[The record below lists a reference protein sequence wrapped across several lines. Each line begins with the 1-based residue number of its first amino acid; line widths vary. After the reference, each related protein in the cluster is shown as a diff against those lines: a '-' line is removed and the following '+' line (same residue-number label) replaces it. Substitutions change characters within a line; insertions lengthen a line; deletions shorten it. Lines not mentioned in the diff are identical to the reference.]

1 MNKLP
6 AINFEND
13 FGPFIW
19 MTLSSISTFA
29 AAASDVDDASSARDR
44 DSAWVHTQ
52 LFGEMQT
59 QTFHRPRIGS
69 ALAALVT
76 KFIRLAAIVALHTEG
91 ESHGGGEEESEDQA
105 VHFYSR

>member
-6 AINFEND
+6 AIDFKND
-13 FGPFIW
+13 SGPFIW

-29 AAASDVDDASSARDR
+29 TAASDVDDASSARDC
-44 DSAWVHTQ
+44 DPAWVHTQ
-52 LFGEMQT
+52 LFGEMQA

-76 KFIRLAAIVALHTEG
+76 KLIRLAAIVALHTEG
-91 ESHGGGEEESEDQA
+91 ESHGGGEEASEDQA
-105 VHFYSR
+105 IHFYSR